1 MKRTDQNTDYKKAAK
16 RLKALE
22 NLKKTM
28 SLFPKP
34 GQGYAGVGSVPDED
48 IDAKSQEYT
57 NLLLQQP
64 QRIKDLYSD
73 SVLDTNGE

>member
-1 MKRTDQNTDYKKAAK
+1 
-16 RLKALE
+16 
-22 NLKKTM
+22 M

-57 NLLLQQP
+57 DILLQQP
-64 QRIKDLYSD
+64 QKVKDLYSD
-73 SVLDTNGE
+73 SVLDPNGNQQRAKVKQIEDMLHI